1 MSVND
6 PTVIARLL
14 DQAHTIAVVGLSSDP
29 LRPSYGVA
37 AYLQHH
43 GYRVIPINPNETEV
57 LGEKAYP
64 DLASVPDRIDLVNI
78 FRRPSEV
85 LPHVLEA
92 INVGAPAIWLQLDVI
107 NPRAVQ
113 RALAAGLDVVE
124 DRCIAV
130 EHRRWRTA
138 RQAQTKE
145 RS

>member
-1 MSVND
+1 MPLND
-6 PTVIARLL
+6 AATMDDLFAT
-14 DQAHTIAVVGLSSDP
+14 AKTIAVVGLSSDEE
-29 LRPSYGVA
+29 RPSHGVA
-37 AYLQHH
+37 AYLQRQ
-43 GYRVIPINPNETEV
+43 GYRIIPVNPYEREV

-64 DLASVPDRIDLVNI
+64 NLQSVPDPVDIVNI